1 MELILYELLTLDGAL
16 HTLAVA
22 HGACHFLLLL
32 VVHLG
37 IHGPAGAFP
46 ARWGVVGGG
55 EIRALPGTP
64 VPGGPQPTLLC
75 GALIAPGSASCATSA
90 PRHLLQ
96 EALLHHLCAK
106 PPPPG
111 SPPSC
116 ELPQLWVCLYP
127 IKDRPSVSPEACCRE
142 RVFLYLFQVPV
153 THHLQVLIRS
163 SGVCFHKACDADRL

>member
-46 ARWGVVGGG
+46 AKRGVVGGR

-75 GALIAPGSASCATSA
+75 GVLIAPGSASCATSA
-90 PRHLLQ
+90 PCHLLQ
-96 EALLHHLCAK
+96 EAL
-106 PPPPG
+106 
-111 SPPSC
+111 
-116 ELPQLWVCLYP
+116 
-127 IKDRPSVSPEACCRE
+127 RPVSS
-142 RVFLYLFQVPV
+142 
-153 THHLQVLIRS
+153 HS
-163 SGVCFHKACDADRL
+163 SGFASAPSRTVHLSPLRRAAGRGCFFISFRSLSPITSRF